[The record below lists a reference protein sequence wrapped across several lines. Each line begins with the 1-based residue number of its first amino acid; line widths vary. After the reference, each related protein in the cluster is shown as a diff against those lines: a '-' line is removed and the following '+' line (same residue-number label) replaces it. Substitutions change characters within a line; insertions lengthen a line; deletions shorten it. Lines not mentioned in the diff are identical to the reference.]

1 MQLPGI
7 KLRLCRTRDADN
19 LLWNMAR
26 ISSREF
32 AGTRSRLQRFR
43 DAKLFNGWIE
53 SFGETSLD
61 VTTTTSATI
70 EIGDTFNVEVFGNG
84 VYSTFHA
91 EVESIRPFDMM
102 YGGQVRSIG
111 KDGIRFIEATQ
122 ATVRLNVTST
132 IRFSQ
137 GTESVRIKAADHP
150 VSLTLGEDVFQGTM
164 IDMSPKGM
172 GITVDEKLEPLSKVD
187 VTVTSPFG
195 NIVGT
200 CEVRY
205 CRPIKLTGQFRCGLM
220 FSEIE
225 RLQEQRWARFLRE
238 FC

>member
-1 MQLPGI
+1 
-7 KLRLCRTRDADN
+7 
-19 LLWNMAR
+19 MAR

-32 AGTRSRLQRFR
+32 VGTRSRLQRFR
-43 DAKLFNGWIE
+43 DAKLFSGWIE

-61 VTTTTSATI
+61 ITTTTGATI
-70 EIGDTFNVEVFGNG
+70 EVGDTFNVEVFGNG

-102 YGGQVRSIG
+102 YGGQVRTIG
-111 KDGIRFIEATQ
+111 KDGIRFIEAVQ
-122 ATVRLNVTST
+122 ATVRLNIVST

-137 GTESVRIKAADHP
+137 GVEAVRIKAADHP
-150 VSLTLGEDVFQGTM
+150 VSIAIGEDIFQGTM

-172 GITVDEKLEPLSKVD
+172 GVAVDDKIEPFSTLD

-195 NIVGT
+195 DIFGS

-205 CRPIKLTGQFRCGLM
+205 CRPIKHTGQFRCGLM